1 METCINAVH
10 QEISVL
16 NLDWAYGVGPILV
29 VLALAWL
36 VRRFQSP
43 YVIRDAK
50 TKKRVR

>member
-1 METCINAVH
+1 MDNCITAAH
-10 QEISVL
+10 QEMSLL
-16 NLDWAYGVGPILV
+16 NFDWAYGVGPILV